1 VKEEAGGAVRGV
13 KKRKTKPMV
22 GIVMGS
28 DTDFPVMVEAGRF
41 LERFGIPY
49 EVEVISAHRSPLRL
63 HEYAT
68 KASGRGLKVVI
79 VGAGGSAHL
88 AGVVAALTILPVVAV
103 PMATTVL
110 AGIDSLLSCVQM
122 PAGVP
127 VASMAIDRPG
137 ARNAGI
143 FAAEIIATFDRRVA
157 ARLALYKRE
166 LARSVDEKSA
176 KVKQQ
181 LASPGS

>member
-1 VKEEAGGAVRGV
+1 VAKAKKGA
-13 KKRKTKPMV
+13 KPLI

-28 DTDFPVMVEAGRF
+28 DTDFPVMVEAAQI
-41 LERFGIPY
+41 LERFGVPY

-68 KASGRGLKVVI
+68 EARARGLKVVI
-79 VGAGGSAHL
+79 VGAGGAAHL

-110 AGIDSLLSCVQM
+110 SGIDSLLSSVQM

-127 VASMAIDRPG
+127 VASMAIDKPG

-143 FAAEIIATFDRRVA
+143 FAAEIIATCDPRVA
-157 ARLALYKRE
+157 ERLAAYKQE
-166 LARSVDEKSA
+166 LARSVEEKSA

-181 LASPGS
+181 LASAK

>member
-1 VKEEAGGAVRGV
+1 MP
-13 KKRKTKPMV
+13 KRKKNAKPLV

-28 DTDFPVMVEAGRF
+28 DTDFPVMVEAAQM
-41 LERFGIPY
+41 LERFGIAY
-49 EVEVISAHRSPLRL
+49 EVEVISAHRSPVRL

-68 KASGRGLKVVI
+68 QASGRGLKVVI
-79 VGAGGSAHL
+79 VGAGGAAHL

-103 PMATTVL
+103 PVATTVL
-110 AGIDSLLSCVQM
+110 AGMDSLLSSVQM

-127 VASMAIDRPG
+127 VASMAIDKPG

-157 ARLALYKRE
+157 GQLALYKKE

-176 KVKQQ
+176 RVKQQ
-181 LASPGS
+181 LESFAK